1 MTRFAALLLAALAAA
16 PVAAQEAGAAQAE
29 SETESETET
38 EEPSLIRDGT
48 DATLE
53 DFHWV
58 ARPVIVF
65 ANSPNDPSFVDQ
77 MDSIR
82 GRKQPLID
90 RDVVVLTD
98 TDPAARSDLRQALR
112 PRGFMLAIIAK
123 DGSVIARKPLPWDV
137 REITRS
143 IDKQPLRQREVR
155 DQSED
160 RG

>member
-16 PVAAQEAGAAQAE
+16 PVAAQEAEAAQAE
-29 SETESETET
+29 SEAET

-143 IDKQPLRQREVR
+143 IDKEPLRQREVR
-155 DQSED
+155 DQSEE